1 MDADSQDSP
10 HGQRLRAA
18 RKARGWSLQDAAD
31 ATALPKSSWQGWEE
45 GVFPP
50 ADRAIKIA
58 AALSTTVEAIWG
70 QLPADDANEEPT
82 KAPEFQP
89 ARGGHTSNDFVGP
102 RDSSVGAGV

>member
-58 AALSTTVEAIWG
+58 TALGTTVEAIWG
-70 QLPADDANEEPT
+70 QLPDDADEGPT

-89 ARGGHTSNDFVGP
+89 ARGGHTSNDFAGP
-102 RDSSVGAGV
+102 RDTTGMGV